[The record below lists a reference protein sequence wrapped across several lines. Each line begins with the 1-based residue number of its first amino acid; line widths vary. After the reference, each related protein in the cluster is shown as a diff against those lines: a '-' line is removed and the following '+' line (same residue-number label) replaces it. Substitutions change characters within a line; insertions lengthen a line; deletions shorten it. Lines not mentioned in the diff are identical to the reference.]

1 MRRAVIYDPVKLSV
15 ACGNNKQEEADA
27 TKISGGKSVHD
38 IIGRKGLA
46 EVIDTAKRVARHC
59 HSNTLQAKRL
69 TLFEKILNAV
79 EGRKQC
85 SSQRHEI
92 GDPQTHDTYDFYFS
106 HPLSD
111 DAGGVSE
118 IIQL

>member
-1 MRRAVIYDPVKLSV
+1 MRRAIIYDPVKLSV
-15 ACGNNKQEEADA
+15 ACGNDEQKEADA
-27 TKISGGKSVHD
+27 PKISGGKSVHD
-38 IIGRKGLA
+38 ILGRKGLA
-46 EVIDTAKRVARHC
+46 EVIDTAKGVARHC

-85 SSQRHEI
+85 SSQRHEL
-92 GDPQTHDTYDFYFS
+92 GDPQTYDIYDFYFS
-106 HPLSD
+106 HLPSND
-111 DAGGVSE
+111 TGGVSE